1 MSEERAMRVLVV
13 DDSAIYRRIL
23 GRVLEAE
30 EGVEFVGVAPDG
42 VEAVEQV
49 ARLRPDLVL
58 LDLVMPRRDGLTTLE
73 ILGREHPDTA
83 VLMVSAV
90 SDAAKTIRALH
101 LGAIDFVPKPE
112 GGDAESLRRHLQ
124 RGIEAVRQRR
134 RDRSRGA
141 AVPPAQA
148 PTALPAP
155 VVRPAPER
163 RFTGSDLVVVGVS
176 TGGPSALESLLPP
189 LPADLASPV
198 LLVQHMPRGFTASLA
213 DCLDRRS
220 PLAVSEARDGDA
232 VLPGRV
238 LIAPGGMHMVLAPR
252 EGGDAAPRVRVLEGA
267 PRNQCRPSVDVLFE
281 SVAEHFGGPV
291 LALVLTGMGS
301 DGCEGVRALKRRGH
315 THCLAQDEAT
325 SVVYGMP
332 RVVAEAGLAD
342 EVLPLE
348 ALSGRTLE
356 LAGAGR
362 LAS

>member
-30 EGVEFVGVAPDG
+30 EAVELVGVAADG
-42 VEAVEQV
+42 VGAVEQV

-58 LDLVMPRRDGLTTLE
+58 LDLVMPRRDGLATLE
-73 ILGREHPDTA
+73 IPGREHPDTA

-90 SDAAKTIRALH
+90 SDAAKTIRAPH

-141 AVPPAQA
+141 AMPPAQA
-148 PTALPAP
+148 PAARPAP
-155 VVRPAPER
+155 VPRGA
-163 RFTGSDLVVVGVS
+163 GSDLVVVGVS
-176 TGGPSALESLLPP
+176 TGGPSALESLLPC

-238 LIAPGGMHMVLAPR
+238 LIAPGGMHMVMAPP
-252 EGGDAAPRVRVLEGA
+252 EGGGAPPRVRLLEDA

-281 SVAEHFGGPV
+281 SVARHFGGSV

-301 DGCEGVRALKRRGH
+301 DGCEGVRALKRRGS
-315 THCLAQDEAT
+315 TRCLAQDEST

-348 ALSGRTLE
+348 ALSRRTVE